1 MNNISKVSE
10 ITYQDIADYGRF
22 GMRNGDIQEEM
33 PAFDVVDQTA
43 KQDYSASVGAF
54 HHAKDAIPYI
64 IGGGRLT
71 YTLSL

>member
-22 GMRNGDIQEEM
+22 GMRNGNIQEEM
-33 PAFDVVDQTA
+33 PAFAVVDRHF
-43 KQDYSASVGAF
+43 DCGL
-54 HHAKDAIPYI
+54 
-64 IGGGRLT
+64 RLT